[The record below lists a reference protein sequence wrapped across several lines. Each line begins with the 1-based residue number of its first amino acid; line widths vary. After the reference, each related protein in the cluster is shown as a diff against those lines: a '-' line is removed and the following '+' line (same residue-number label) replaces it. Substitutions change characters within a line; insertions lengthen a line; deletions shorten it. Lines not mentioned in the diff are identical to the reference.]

1 MNNIESSS
9 EKMYDIKWAIEKKQ
23 KTIAFLIADLIVERL
38 QMDFW
43 LFDMIISIVF
53 VMIMLFVS
61 EKLVEKIRSKF

>member
-1 MNNIESSS
+1 MNNIESSL